1 METQKE
7 EKVLA
12 REVTVPSGDRKM
24 YAAGALLIIL
34 GLYYLEFQN
43 YLEHGHISLTGTGM
57 DTVILGLWMW
67 KVLWKY
73 ELILYPSRLVV
84 NGKGIIFKTH
94 YEVDLTRTESFTDK
108 YVKSFFRKTK
118 IRHYIHKN
126 SAIDPNPQR
135 LLCFTE
141 GKKNKLAGII
151 FKCSEEFFKELR
163 KALPGKFLQLTEGAP
178 K

>member
-1 METQKE
+1 MDAVTE

-24 YAAGALLIIL
+24 YAAGALVLIL

-43 YLEHGHISLTGTGM
+43 YLKYGQVSLTGVGM
-57 DTVILGLWMW
+57 DTVILGLWVW
-67 KVLWKY
+67 KVMWKY

-84 NGKGIIFKTH
+84 IGRGIGFSTH
-94 YEVDLTRTESFTDK
+94 CEVDLTRTESYTDR

-118 IRHYIHKN
+118 IRHYLHKN